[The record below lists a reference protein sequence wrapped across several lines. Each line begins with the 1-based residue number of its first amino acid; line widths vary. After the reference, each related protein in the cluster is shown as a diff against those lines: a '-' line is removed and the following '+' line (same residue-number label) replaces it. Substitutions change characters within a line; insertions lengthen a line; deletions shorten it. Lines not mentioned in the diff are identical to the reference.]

1 MGIIYSLSL
10 KNNVCFATNSYFA
23 KQLKV
28 SNRTITSSI
37 SKLKSEGY
45 IYVEMV
51 DNNRKIYL
59 TELWKNSSTHIEN
72 YFYDGQ
78 NYSYKIKYKLNYE
91 IKYIFINFKYFKV
104 FKVQKGSDK

>member
-1 MGIIYSLSL
+1 MKYIIIPSIIIVNDKLNSTEKLIMGIIYSLSL

-28 SNRTITSSI
+28 SNRTITSSL

-72 YFYDGQ
+72 YFYDG
-78 NYSYKIKYKLNYE
+78 
-91 IKYIFINFKYFKV
+91 
-104 FKVQKGSDK
+104 

>member
-1 MGIIYSLSL
+1 MKYIIIPSIIIVNDKLNSTEKLIMGIIYSLSL

-72 YFYDGQ
+72 YFYDG
-78 NYSYKIKYKLNYE
+78 
-91 IKYIFINFKYFKV
+91 
-104 FKVQKGSDK
+104 